1 MQDIKLIIAK
11 NISAL
16 RTEESITQLELAE
29 RLNYSDKAVSKWE
42 RGESIPDVTVLMEIA
57 KMFGVTLDYLVQSE
71 HPKEARKLKNL
82 RIIHNHAFITGI
94 SMVLVWL
101 IATLLF
107 VVIDSTPI
115 NTSVHWLAFVYAV
128 PATLIVWL
136 IFNSIWFNKH
146 RNFLI
151 ITLLLWAC
159 LASVYITLLIM
170 GRNLW
175 LIFTLG
181 VPAQFI
187 ILMWSR
193 IRGKNKNKE

>member
-1 MQDIKLIIAK
+1 MQDIKSIIAR
-11 NISAL
+11 NISTL
-16 RTEESITQLELAE
+16 RNEEGITQLELAE

-42 RGESIPDVTVLMEIA
+42 RGESIPDVTVLIEIA
-57 KMFGVTLDYLVQSE
+57 NMFGVTLDYLVQSE
-71 HPKEARKLKNL
+71 HPKETKKLKNL

-101 IATLLF
+101 IAAIIY
-107 VVIDSTPI
+107 VVIDATAI
-115 NTSVHWLAFVYAV
+115 NTNILWLAFVYASPV
-128 PATLIVWL
+128 TLIIWL

-151 ITLLLWAC
+151 ITLLLWAT
-159 LASVYITLLIM
+159 LASIYISFLVF

-187 ILMWSR
+187 ILMWSK
-193 IRGKNKNKE
+193 IRGKNK